1 MNMTVIKKVKYL
13 VFLFIVT
20 CSLTTSLKASA
31 ETIDAQWKVYQIR
44 FHYFPFSTFYSCDG
58 IERKLERLLM
68 ILGARDD
75 ARVEMKCFG
84 NEDLRRRREQRSYR
98 LLLAFAMPVPA
109 DKTDIS
115 KETFPAEWHETRV
128 AGNISSRLDG
138 GDCEL
143 VEQFQRYV
151 VPQLEVKAKSRSLHC
166 VPMRRPSNNLR
177 VRMTALRAIEKTELE
192 EKSTDSSMEKI
203 EGENN

>member
-1 MNMTVIKKVKYL
+1 MNMAMIKKVRYFI
-13 VFLFIVT
+13 FLLIVI
-20 CSLTTSLKASA
+20 CSLTTSLKVSA

-44 FHYFPFSTFYSCDG
+44 FNYFPFSTFYSCDG
-58 IERKLERLLM
+58 IERKLERLLK

-75 ARVEMKCFG
+75 ARVEMRCFG
-84 NEDLRRRREQRSYR
+84 NDDLRRRREQRSYR

-151 VPQLEVKAKSRSLHC
+151 VPQLEVKTKNRSLHC

-177 VRMTALRAIEKTELE
+177 VRMTALHAVEKNELE
-192 EKSTDSSMEKI
+192 QKSAESSTKN
-203 EGENN
+203 GRRK